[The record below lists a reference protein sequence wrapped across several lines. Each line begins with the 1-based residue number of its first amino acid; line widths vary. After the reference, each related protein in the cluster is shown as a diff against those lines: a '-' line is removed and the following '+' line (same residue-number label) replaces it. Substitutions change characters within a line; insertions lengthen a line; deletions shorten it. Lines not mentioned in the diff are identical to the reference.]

1 MAKSQKPLTKAW
13 LTGARLRTL
22 PLAITPVLLGA
33 ASAQIGGQLNLTLTL
48 LAAAVALLLQI
59 GVNYANDYSDG
70 VRGTDAN
77 RVGPTRITASGMV
90 RPKSVMLAAF
100 ICFGLAAIAGLAI
113 TVLTQYWWFIAVGAV
128 CIVAAWYYTGG
139 KHPYGYA
146 GLGEL
151 AVFVFFGLV
160 ATVGTSFI
168 QEQQVSPIALI
179 FAINSGLF
187 ASAVLMVNN
196 IRDIDTDK
204 VAGKRTLAVKVGRS
218 GAKFLF
224 FVMIWLPMVLHSAVV
239 LLVPTT
245 LISYASIFL
254 VAPITLIV
262 ATARTAKELILALK
276 LTSLAALCY
285 AALALVGVLI

>member
-1 MAKSQKPLTKAW
+1 MAKTSLTKAW

-33 ASAQIGGQLNLTLTL
+33 ASAQISGRLNWLMTA

-70 VRGTDAN
+70 IRGTDAK
-77 RVGPTRITASGMV
+77 RVGPTRITASGLV
-90 RPKSVMLAAF
+90 RPKAVKIAAF
-100 ICFGLAAIAGLAI
+100 VSFGLAGLAGLAI
-113 TVLTQYWWFIAVGAV
+113 TVITQYWWFIAIGAV
-128 CIVAAWYYTGG
+128 CILAAWYYTGG

-160 ATVGTSFI
+160 ATLGTSFI
-168 QEQQVSPIALI
+168 QENTFNPIALV
-179 FAINSGLF
+179 FGINSGLF

-204 VAGKRTLAVKVGRS
+204 VAGKRTLAVKVGKRA
-218 GAKFLF
+218 AKALYFAML
-224 FVMIWLPMVLHSAVV
+224 WLPVPIHFVVL
-239 LLVPTT
+239 LLVPTM
-245 LISYASIFL
+245 LLSYASLFL
-254 VAPITLIV
+254 ILPVTLIV
-262 ATARTAKELILALK
+262 ATATTARELILALK
-276 LTSLAALCY
+276 LTSFAALVY
-285 AALALVGVLI
+285 AGFSLLAVLI

>member
-1 MAKSQKPLTKAW
+1 MAKSKNSLTKAW

-33 ASAQIGGQLNLTLTL
+33 ASAQIAGRFDLTLTL
-48 LAAAVALLLQI
+48 LAGAVALLLQI

-70 VRGTDAN
+70 IRGTDAN

-90 RPKSVMLAAF
+90 RPKAVKLAAF
-100 ICFGLAAIAGLAI
+100 ISFGFAAFAGLAI
-113 TVLTQYWWFIAVGAV
+113 TVLTQHWWFIAVGAV

-168 QEQQVSPIALI
+168 QENVVSPIALI
-179 FAINSGLF
+179 FAVNSGLF

-224 FVMIWLPMVLHSAVV
+224 FAMLWLPLVLHSGIV

-245 LISYASIFL
+245 LIAYASIFL
-254 VAPITLIV
+254 VAPVTLIV
-262 ATARTAKELILALK
+262 ATARTARELILALK
-276 LTSLAALCY
+276 LTSLAALVY
-285 AALALVGVLI
+285 AAMALLGVLI

>member
-1 MAKSQKPLTKAW
+1 VAKSKNSLTKAW

-33 ASAQIGGQLNLTLTL
+33 ASAQIAGGFDLTLTA
-48 LAAAVALLLQI
+48 LAGAVALLLQI

-70 VRGTDAN
+70 IRGTDAN

-90 RPKSVMLAAF
+90 RPRAVKLAAF
-100 ICFGLAAIAGLAI
+100 VSFGFAAIAGLAI
-113 TVLTQYWWFIAVGAV
+113 TVMTQYWWFIAVGAV
-128 CIVAAWYYTGG
+128 CILAAWYYTGG

-168 QEQQVSPIALI
+168 QENVVSPIALI
-179 FAINSGLF
+179 FAVNSGLF

-224 FVMIWLPMVLHSAVV
+224 FVMLWLPLVLHSVIV

-245 LISYASIFL
+245 LIAYASIFF
-254 VAPITLIV
+254 VGPITLIV
-262 ATARTAKELILALK
+262 ASARSARELILALK
-276 LTSLAALCY
+276 LTSLAALVY
-285 AALALVGVLI
+285 AALVLLGVFI